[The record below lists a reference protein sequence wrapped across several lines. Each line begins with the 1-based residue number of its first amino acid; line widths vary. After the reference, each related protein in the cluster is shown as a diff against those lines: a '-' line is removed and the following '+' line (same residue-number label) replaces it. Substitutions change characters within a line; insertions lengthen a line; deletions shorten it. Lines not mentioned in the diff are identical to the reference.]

1 MKIHAFI
8 ISLIVLTCS
17 SCKVTSYEYVE
28 TLELPIV
35 DTVEIPSLHHHYVE
49 DSSYKCVYHT
59 SVVFHES
66 DTLYIDIYHLRERRT
81 LKPKQ
86 RR

>member
-1 MKIHAFI
+1 MKILI
-8 ISLIVLTCS
+8 IAIGIILCS

-35 DTVEIPSLHHHYVE
+35 DTVEIPSIHHHYVE
-49 DSSYKCVYHT
+49 DSLYRCVYH
-59 SVVFHES
+59 SSLVFHES
-66 DTLYIDIYHLRERRT
+66 DTIYIDIYHLRERRT
-81 LKPKQ
+81 IKPKQ